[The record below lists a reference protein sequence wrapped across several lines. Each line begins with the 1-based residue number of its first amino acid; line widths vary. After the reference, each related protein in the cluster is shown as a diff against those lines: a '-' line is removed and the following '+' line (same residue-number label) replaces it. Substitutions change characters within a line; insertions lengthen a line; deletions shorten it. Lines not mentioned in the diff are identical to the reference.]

1 MAPKISLICHV
12 DVIIIGS
19 GGHAAELADYINFSN
34 SLENKKKKIS
44 VLGLIDDNIEN
55 YIKYDFQSPFLGEI
69 KTHQTRSDVHYIIG
83 VANLEYRK
91 IFVELFLKQ
100 GAKFFSYVHP
110 SVSISSTAKIGQG
123 VVICPNANLGP
134 NTYVGDF
141 SLVNSRVSLGHDS
154 KIGKFNFLSPN
165 VCFSGCT
172 EVGDENLFG
181 INSATIPGIRIGDRN
196 KIMAGMILEKNV
208 GNDEVI
214 FYRYKEKIHVI
225 KT

>member
-1 MAPKISLICHV
+1 MEL
-12 DVIIIGS
+12 IIIGA
-19 GGHAAELADYINFSN
+19 GGHAAELVDYIQSSN
-34 SLENKKKKIS
+34 KLENKKEEIS
-44 VLGLIDDNIEN
+44 VLGLIDDNFEN
-55 YIKYDFQSPFLGEI
+55 YLKYDFESPFLGEI
-69 KTHQTRSDVHYIIG
+69 KTHQIRHDVHYIIG
-83 VANLEYRK
+83 IANLEYRK
-91 IFVELFLKQ
+91 IFVEFFLKQ
-100 GAKFFSYVHP
+100 GAKFFSYIHP

-123 VVICPNANLGP
+123 VVISPNVNLGP

-196 KIMAGMILEKNV
+196 KIMAGMTLEKNV
-208 GNDEVI
+208 GSDEVI
-214 FYRYKEKIHVI
+214 FYRYKEKICVI
-225 KT
+225 KV